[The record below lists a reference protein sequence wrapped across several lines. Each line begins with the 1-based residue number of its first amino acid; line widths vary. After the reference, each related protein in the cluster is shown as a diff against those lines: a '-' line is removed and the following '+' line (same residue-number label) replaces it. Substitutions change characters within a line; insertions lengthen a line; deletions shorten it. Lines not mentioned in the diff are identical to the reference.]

1 MTLPT
6 IVPTV
11 DKEATIMYGIYKQ
24 EPHEAVPTVVA
35 ICLTKR
41 GAEKACRHFSDMFRM
56 ETCGREVVITFDE
69 IMYYPV
75 LKIGYKALC
84 AKREKEQNKLA
95 ECRRKQ
101 HIAANNTFAQ
111 QCKVADLY

>member
-1 MTLPT
+1 MKRAPLTLPI
-6 IVPTV
+6 IVPNV
-11 DKEATIMYGIYKQ
+11 DKEVAIMYGIYKQ

-41 GAEKACRHFSDMFRM
+41 GAEKACKHFFAMFHT

-75 LKIGYKALC
+75 LKIGYTALC
-84 AKREKEQNKLA
+84 AKREKE
-95 ECRRKQ
+95 
-101 HIAANNTFAQ
+101 
-111 QCKVADLY
+111 